1 MSAPAKAAPD
11 QFTGKTAW
19 ARNLAAPVRGFLST
33 ETGGAIVLLAAAV
46 AALAMGELAVVG
58 LVRVVLDDEAL
69 DHARQ

>member
-33 ETGGAIVLLAAAV
+33 ETGGAIVLAGGRGRGPAV
-46 AALAMGELAVVG
+46 GELAVVG